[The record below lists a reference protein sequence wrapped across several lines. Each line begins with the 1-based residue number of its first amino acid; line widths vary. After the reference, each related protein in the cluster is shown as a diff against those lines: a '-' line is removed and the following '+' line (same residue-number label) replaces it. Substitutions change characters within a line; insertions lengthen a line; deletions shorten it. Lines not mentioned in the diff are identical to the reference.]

1 MVVQSFFADI
11 QILPY
16 TSAMQRQLPPTI
28 AIEQS
33 TTPTARLSG
42 AWLADLLSDD
52 LLASALTQSLKDTKL
67 NSALNWDL
75 SSLSALDYIGAQMLW
90 ETWGKRM
97 PEHIQLPEQY
107 AALFKRLDEVSRISI
122 PSPGKQSRLP
132 MGKLGQLSLNFAL
145 HIIGITELLGRFI
158 LDLCQFIRHPS
169 KGPWKEISANIYRTG
184 YQALAITALVGLLIG
199 VVLSYLSGQ
208 QLRNYGGDLF
218 IVNLLGVSIIRE
230 LGPMLAAILIAGR
243 SGSAITAQLGVM
255 KVTEELDAMRV
266 MGIPVGFRLIMPKV
280 LALAFTMPM
289 IVIWTDI
296 MALIGGAISAQVILD
311 MSPGFFLHKLPDAV
325 SLTNFWIGLGKGVV
339 FGILIAMIACHYGL
353 RIKPNT
359 ESLGQGTTSSVVVS
373 ITTVIIADAIF
384 AIVFSKVPY

>member
-1 MVVQSFFADI
+1 
-11 QILPY
+11 
-16 TSAMQRQLPPTI
+16 MQRQLPP
-28 AIEQS
+28 ALCLADN
-33 TTPTARLSG
+33 PKLTARLSG

-52 LLASALTQSLKDTKL
+52 LIAAALAQSLAETRQHQEL
-67 NSALNWDL
+67 YWDL
-75 SSLSALDYIGAQMLW
+75 SSLTALDYIGAQMLW
-90 ETWGKRM
+90 QAWGKQIPAHLNM
-97 PEHIQLPEQY
+97 PTQF
-107 AALFKRLDEVSRISI
+107 AALFRRLEEVSQIAI
-122 PSPGKQSRLP
+122 PVPLKQTGLP
-132 MGKLGQLSLNFAL
+132 MGRLGQLSLNFAL
-145 HIIGITELLGRFI
+145 HMIGITELLGRFI
-158 LDLCQFIRHPS
+158 LDLCQFIRHPL

-266 MGIPVGFRLIMPKV
+266 MGIPIGFRLIMPKV

-325 SLTNFWIGLGKGVV
+325 SLGNFWIGLGKGVV

-384 AIVFSKVPY
+384 AIVFSQVPY